1 MRVRIV
7 ICLSMWP
14 YYKLVTGPVCKP
26 AFAHKTAGIGI
37 GFSTAATLC
46 AGEMALDNRWM
57 AVNILHERLLAEK
70 ASRMTTDESLD
81 TVQSSR
87 IAQSHFQLLLLNED
101 TLLLA
106 LYPSS

>member
-1 MRVRIV
+1 MWVRIV
-7 ICLSMWP
+7 IRLSMWP

-26 AFAHKTAGIGI
+26 AFAHKTAGIG
-37 GFSTAATLC
+37 FSTAATLC
-46 AGEMALDNRWM
+46 AGEMVLSNRWM
-57 AVNILHERLLAEK
+57 GINILHEQLLAEK

-87 IAQSHFQLLLLNED
+87 IAQSHLQLLLLNED